1 MLKVRD
7 DEVERMSVLYERH
20 RTRLLGFF
28 ARLTGDIQLSEDLVH
43 EVFLRMLKYRHTFV
57 AGNRFSAW
65 MYRIARTVH
74 CDSQRRQRRGHEV
87 PLCPDEA
94 DGYDLL
100 PSAEPGPDLKLHSSQ
115 EAALLQRS
123 LAALPLEFREALVL
137 SRFQE
142 LRYEEIARVLN
153 CSVGAVKMRVH
164 RALKELKEKFIEL
177 AGEKA
182 L

>member
-7 DEVERMSVLYERH
+7 DEVETLSVLYERY

-43 EVFLRMLKYRHTFV
+43 EVFLRMLKYRHTFA
-57 AGNRFSAW
+57 AGNRFGTW

-74 CDSQRRQRRGHEV
+74 CDSRRKRRRGDEV

-94 DGYDLL
+94 DGHDIL
-100 PSAEPGPDLKLHSSQ
+100 PSAEPGPDLQLRASQ
-115 EAALLQRS
+115 EAALLQES
-123 LAALPLEFREALVL
+123 LAALPLELREVLVL
-137 SRFQE
+137 SRFQD

-153 CSVGAVKMRVH
+153 CSLGAVKMRAH
-164 RALKELKEKFIEL
+164 RALKELKEKFTEL
-177 AGEKA
+177 AGEQA